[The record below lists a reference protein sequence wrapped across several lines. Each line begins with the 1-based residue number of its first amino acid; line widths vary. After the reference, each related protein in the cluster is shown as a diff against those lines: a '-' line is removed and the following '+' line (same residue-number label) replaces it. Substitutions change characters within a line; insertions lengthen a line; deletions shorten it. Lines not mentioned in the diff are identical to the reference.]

1 MSFERSLTPKR
12 IYCMI
17 LFLFSCGG
25 GCELTRKEL
34 PEALATFY
42 LLTGFQAVQ
51 LYVFANSLNMHLQ
64 LMHFIVCE
72 FYLKKRTN
80 CGNNKFYQRNMT
92 VKNYK
97 CETVLNKKNKLS
109 NFWKKVHNLS
119 QVYEET
125 E

>member
-1 MSFERSLTPKR
+1 MS
-12 IYCMI
+12 
-17 LFLFSCGG
+17 
-25 GCELTRKEL
+25 
-34 PEALATFY
+34 
-42 LLTGFQAVQ
+42 
-51 LYVFANSLNMHLQ
+51 
-64 LMHFIVCE
+64 
-72 FYLKKRTN
+72 
-80 CGNNKFYQRNMT
+80 

>member
-1 MSFERSLTPKR
+1 
-12 IYCMI
+12 
-17 LFLFSCGG
+17 
-25 GCELTRKEL
+25 
-34 PEALATFY
+34 
-42 LLTGFQAVQ
+42 
-51 LYVFANSLNMHLQ
+51 
-64 LMHFIVCE
+64 MHFIVCE

-80 CGNNKFYQRNMT
+80 CGNKNKFYQRNMS